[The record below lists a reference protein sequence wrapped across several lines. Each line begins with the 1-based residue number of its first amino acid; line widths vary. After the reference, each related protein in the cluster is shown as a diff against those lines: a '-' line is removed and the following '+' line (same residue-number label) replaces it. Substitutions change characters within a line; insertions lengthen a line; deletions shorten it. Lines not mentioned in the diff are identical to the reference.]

1 MKNRTP
7 ALGAA
12 LLLVSP
18 PACWDCRPRVRL
30 LILAGH
36 DGQPAG
42 FAAME
47 ITIPAGFP
55 GPVPPAHDEFDEATT
70 PKIVSNRLKTEV
82 IPGPAFKSD
91 S

>member
-1 MKNRTP
+1 
-7 ALGAA
+7 
-12 LLLVSP
+12 
-18 PACWDCRPRVRL
+18 
-30 LILAGH
+30 
-36 DGQPAG
+36 
-42 FAAME
+42 ME

-82 IPGPAFKSD
+82 IAGPAFKSD